1 MDAPETIVNIKE
13 LVKIRT
19 AADLS
24 GFTVSWINQLAYR
37 GRLPIVEI
45 DGVRFV
51 RRADVERIKEESQT
65 PVAA

>member
-1 MDAPETIVNIKE
+1 MDANDSIINIRD

-24 GFTVSWINQLAYR
+24 GFTVSWINQLAYK
-37 GRLPIVEI
+37 GRLTVVEI